1 VEGWH
6 PEQPYAF
13 KRADGEPVVFA
24 GLREYW
30 KGEDGTELR
39 TATIITTDA
48 GPDMPIHNRQPVVL
62 ERDTWEHW
70 LDPEVTDREE
80 LEPLLKPNK
89 EGTLVHYPVTRDV
102 GYIRNDG
109 PELVQEIAGS

>member
-1 VEGWH
+1 
-6 PEQPYAF
+6 
-13 KRADGEPVVFA
+13 
-24 GLREYW
+24 
-30 KGEDGTELR
+30 
-39 TATIITTDA
+39 
-48 GPDMPIHNRQPVVL
+48 MPIHNRQPVVL

-70 LDPEVTDREE
+70 LDPEVADREE

-102 GYIRNDG
+102 GNIRNDG